1 LRLRPVEEVDITK
14 AILKTALE
22 RLSDVAEV
30 DVVVVG
36 AGPSGLT
43 AARYLALKG
52 FKTVVLERRLTFGG
66 GIGGGGI
73 QFPAVVVQEPAD
85 SLLREVGCRLTPYP
99 PQKHLYLVDPAE
111 MMAKLATAAIDA
123 GVRIILG
130 LTVEDLVFRKVDD
143 KVQVKGVVVQWSSI
157 VLSGLHVDPV
167 ALKADAVVDCTG
179 HEAEVLTIA
188 AKKIPSLGIEVRG
201 ESSMWASMGEELV
214 VEKTGM
220 VCPGLYAAGMAVA
233 ALYGL
238 PRMGPVFGG
247 MLLSGRKVADVIE
260 SVLRENRK

>member
-1 LRLRPVEEVDITK
+1 LRLKPVEEVDVTR
-14 AILKTALE
+14 AIVEAAAE
-22 RLSDVAEV
+22 RLRDIAEV

-43 AARYLALKG
+43 AAKYLASKG

-66 GIGGGGI
+66 GIGGGGM
-73 QFPAVVVQEPAD
+73 QLPAVVVQEPAD
-85 SLLREVGCRLTPYP
+85 ALLREVGCRLTPYHFRR
-99 PQKHLYLVDPAE
+99 HLYLVDPAE

-123 GVRIILG
+123 GARIILG
-130 LTVEDLVFRKVDD
+130 MTVEDLVFRTFNGKPR
-143 KVQVKGVVVQWSSI
+143 VKGVVVQWSSI
-157 VLSGLHVDPV
+157 VLSGLHVDPM

-179 HEAEVLTIA
+179 HEAEVLTLA
-188 AKKIPSLGIEVRG
+188 AKKMPSLGIEVWG
-201 ESSMWASMGEELV
+201 ESSMWASRGEELV

-247 MLLSGRKVADVIE
+247 MLMSGKKIADVVE
-260 SVLRENRK
+260 STLKKRL